1 MKKLLLSL
9 IIIMIMIFLYSYQYP
24 IMSNEEAIASAKKYL
39 QYQEEEKSKSL
50 EKTDWN
56 NTPSENISVS
66 LHQKNGFWNKL
77 TNKMEWEVTLTYQKQ
92 YPMVLIDA
100 YTGKLIGVYGPSN

>member
-1 MKKLLLSL
+1 MQFIL
-9 IIIMIMIFLYSYQYP
+9 I
-24 IMSNEEAIASAKKYL
+24 NEEAIANAKKYL

-66 LHQKNGFWNKL
+66 LHQKIRLWNKL
-77 TNKMEWEVTLTYQKQ
+77 TNIMEWEVTLTYQKQ
-92 YPMVLIDA
+92 YPIVVIDA